1 MGSSLTAGQTVEC
14 EAGYMSS
21 KGLIF
26 GSVGAL
32 TNSKHPSILAK
43 KLAMK
48 QLEDSKLV
56 PPICLVG
63 NGANDFSLE
72 CEDVPTCSNNDLI
85 TERSRRVYEKSKA
98 MLDQRG
104 WDTASRNLYSYLIEA
119 CFRSGPVQLK

>member
-1 MGSSLTAGQTVEC
+1 MTGAQTVEC

-26 GSVGAL
+26 GSIGAL

-56 PPICLVG
+56 PPNCLVG
-63 NGANDFSLE
+63 NGANEFSLE
-72 CEDVPTCSNNDLI
+72 CGDVPTCSNDDLI
-85 TERSRRVYEKSKA
+85 TERSKRVYEKSKA
-98 MLDQRG
+98 ILDQRG
-104 WDTASRNLYSYLIEA
+104 WDTASKNYTHI
-119 CFRSGPVQLK
+119 